1 MKKFSVV
8 CAAALALTA
17 PGIAQAANPDG
28 THTFQGTLE
37 VRKSLPIWTPCTVTV
52 DVAVASGV
60 PRLQSA
66 TVGGGGVCG
75 GISFTGLPSAPLNT
89 GGLPVVEVPATI
101 GVNIVFP
108 AGTCAGNLEVLWNS
122 PPPPPT
128 ARTITFQDGLS
139 DIPSTSGGTAPCRIR
154 GVLSQINTPLLNL
167 P

>member
-1 MKKFSVV
+1 MKKFSVI

-66 TVGGGGVCG
+66 VAA
-75 GISFTGLPSAPLNT
+75 FAEASASLASLALRSIQGDCRLLRCRPLS
-89 GGLPVVEVPATI
+89 A
-101 GVNIVFP
+101 
-108 AGTCAGNLEVLWNS
+108 
-122 PPPPPT
+122 
-128 ARTITFQDGLS
+128 
-139 DIPSTSGGTAPCRIR
+139 
-154 GVLSQINTPLLNL
+154 
-167 P
+167 